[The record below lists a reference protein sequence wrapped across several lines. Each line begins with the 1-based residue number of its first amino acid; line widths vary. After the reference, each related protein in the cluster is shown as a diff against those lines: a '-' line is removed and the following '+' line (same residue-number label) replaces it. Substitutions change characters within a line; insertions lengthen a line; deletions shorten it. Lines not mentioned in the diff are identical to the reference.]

1 MKLYIKN
8 FIDNYIR
15 QDFARFH
22 TPGHKGFLSSSPEIS
37 KYDITEVSGSDSL
50 YSSSSIIKSAED
62 FASNLYNTNFTI
74 FSACG
79 ATLAIQTAL
88 FSTLKFGKKII
99 AMRNSHSSFINTS
112 AILNISTI
120 WIYPKYIDNSMVSGI
135 VDISI
140 LEKTIIENM
149 DVSAIFITSPD
160 YFGVMQDI
168 KKISSLCKKY
178 NKLLIV
184 DNSHGSHLFF
194 LEKNIHPLYFEA
206 DIVIDS
212 IHKTLP
218 CLTGS
223 ALLHINSK
231 KFNRDEIKSNM
242 SIFGSTSPNYIIL
255 SSIENCLNY
264 LTYKGKEDFI
274 KFSFTV
280 DNIYNILKN
289 LDIKYIKHQNKT
301 HLSIDCFH
309 LGKKTYEI
317 SKILFEKYIEPEL
330 ISNRYIVFLI
340 SPYNTDDHFDRLIS
354 FFYHVN
360 SIRESPIIEK
370 IKLITPPELSISSK
384 MALSKDYEDIHIN
397 DSINRIFATT
407 QVICPPGIPIIMPG
421 EKINKSIKEYLEFYR
436 IKYIKVIK

>member
-8 FIDNYIR
+8 FIDNYIE

-22 TPGHKGFLSSSPEIS
+22 TPGHKGFLPYIPEIS
-37 KYDITEVSGSDSL
+37 KYDITEISGADSL
-50 YSSSSIIKSAED
+50 YNSSSIIKSAED
-62 FASNLYNTNFTI
+62 FASNLYKTNFTV

-112 AILNISTI
+112 AILDISTI

-135 VDISI
+135 IDIPT
-140 LEKTIIENM
+140 LEKTIIENT

-168 KKISSLCKKY
+168 KEISYLCKKY
-178 NKLLIV
+178 NKILIV

-194 LEKNIHPLYFEA
+194 LEKNIHPLSFKA

-218 CLTGS
+218 SITGS
-223 ALLHINSK
+223 ALLHINSD
-231 KFNRDEIKSNM
+231 KFYRDEIKSNM

-264 LTYKGKEDFI
+264 LKDKGQEDFI
-274 KFSFTV
+274 KFSFKIQK
-280 DNIYNILKN
+280 IYNILKN
-289 LDIKYIKHQNKT
+289 LDIKYLQHKNKT
-301 HLSIDCFH
+301 HLSIDCFY
-309 LGKKTYEI
+309 LGKKTDEI
-317 SKILFEKYIEPEL
+317 SKILFENRIEPEL

-340 SPYNTDDHFDRLIS
+340 SPYTPNNHFERLIS
-354 FFYHVN
+354 FFYYIN
-360 SIRESPIIEK
+360 NIRESPIIEN
-370 IKLITPPELSISSK
+370 IKLITPPKLLISSNK
-384 MALSKDYEDIHIN
+384 AISKNYEDIHIN
-397 DSINRIFATT
+397 FSIDRIFART

-421 EKINKSIKEYLEFYR
+421 EKINESIKEYLKFYR